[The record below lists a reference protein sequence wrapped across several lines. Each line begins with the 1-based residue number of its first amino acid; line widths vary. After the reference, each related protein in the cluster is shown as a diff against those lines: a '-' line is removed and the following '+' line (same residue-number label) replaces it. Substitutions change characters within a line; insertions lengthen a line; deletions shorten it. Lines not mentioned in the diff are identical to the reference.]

1 MTKKTTF
8 RKPAT
13 DAILEYMHAHK
24 TATFAEL
31 IAALPQV
38 REVHDTGDTGSIA
51 QAQSDCALA

>member
-13 DAILEYMHAHK
+13 DAVIEYLQRHK

-31 IAALPQV
+31 IAALPQYEKYTIV
-38 REVHDTGDTGSIA
+38 PARAHFPID
-51 QAQSDCALA
+51 